1 MTTPSTPIRKML
13 IDTDTASDD
22 AVAILMAHRW
32 PDVRVEAVTIVS
44 GNVHV
49 ECSSLNAGY
58 TIELCGKNTPV
69 YVGCARPM
77 LQEPLY
83 AYWFHGPDGMGGMN
97 YPAPK
102 APVAGKHAVDAII
115 DTIKANA
122 GDIILVTLGPL
133 TNVATALL
141 RAPEIAGMVTRCV
154 VMGGASVAIGNVTP
168 AAEYNIFVDP
178 EAARIVFRSG
188 LPIEMVG
195 WELCRGEANLMPDE
209 IKMVYGF
216 NTPLAK
222 FAMDC
227 NVHALKSSQ
236 EWLGDPGLGLPDPVA
251 MAVALDP
258 GVVTRKGKYR
268 VDVETTGEL
277 TRGMT
282 IVDQLSVIGTQAGFT
297 DVWKVREP
305 NVTICWEIDAQRWKE
320 DLYRCLRS

>member
-1 MTTPSTPIRKML
+1 MTRKMI

-32 PDVRVEAVTIVS
+32 PDIQVEAVTIVS

-49 ECSSLNAGY
+49 EQSSLNARY
-58 TIELCGKNTPV
+58 TIELCSKQTPV
-69 YVGCARPM
+69 YVGCHRPM
-77 LQEPLY
+77 LREPLF

-97 YPAPK
+97 YPTPR
-102 APVAGKHAVDAII
+102 APVANGHAVDALI

-154 VMGGASVAIGNVTP
+154 VMGGAAVAIGNVTP

-188 LPIEMVG
+188 MPIEMVG
-195 WELCRGEANLMPDE
+195 WELCRGGANLTPDE
-209 IKMVYGF
+209 IKAVYAF
-216 NTPLAK
+216 DTLLAK

-227 NVHALKSSQ
+227 NVHALRSSQ

-258 GVVTRKGKYR
+258 AVVTRKGKYR

-277 TRGMT
+277 TRGLT
-282 IVDQLSVIGTQAGFT
+282 VVDQLSVVGTQSGFT
-297 DVWKVREP
+297 EEWKVREP
-305 NVTICWEIDAQRWKE
+305 NVTICWEIDNQRWKE
-320 DLYRCLRS
+320 MLYSCLR

>member
-1 MTTPSTPIRKML
+1 MRKMI

-32 PDVRVEAVTIVS
+32 PDIQVEAVTIVS

-49 ECSSLNAGY
+49 EQASLNARY
-58 TIELCGKNTPV
+58 TIELCGKQTPV
-69 YVGCARPM
+69 HTGCTRP
-77 LQEPLY
+77 LLREPIY

-102 APVAGKHAVDAII
+102 TANATNHGVDMLIE
-115 DTIKANA
+115 TIKANA
-122 GDIILVTLGPL
+122 GEIILVTLGPL

-141 RAPEIAGMVTRCV
+141 RAPEIATMVTRCV
-154 VMGGASVAIGNVTP
+154 VMGGAAVTIGNVTP
-168 AAEYNIFVDP
+168 AAEYNIWVDP

-195 WELCRGEANLMPDE
+195 WELCRGAANLTTDE
-209 IKMVYGF
+209 IASVYTF

-227 NVHALKSSQ
+227 NVHALRSSQ

-258 GVVTRKGKYR
+258 GVVKRQGKYR

-282 IVDQLSVIGTQAGFT
+282 VIDELNVVGTQSGFT
-297 DVWKVREP
+297 EAWQVRDP
-305 NVTICWEIDAQRWKE
+305 NVTICWELDAPRWKE
-320 DLYRCLRS
+320 ILYTCLR